1 MKQPV
6 LLTYNL
12 HGDKSSQIKLLCMK
26 LMIRLR
32 PVKPEEYGQT
42 LIVLCGAAPSADI
55 ASPADVP
62 TFEDEMLVL
71 ANFTSAQI
79 SEFLAGFRA
88 AKIAPVA
95 LKAVLTETNQHWN
108 AATLHQQL
116 VEEHEALSKGMPPAH
131 DQT

>member
-12 HGDKSSQIKLLCMK
+12 HGEKSSQIKLLCMK
-26 LMIRLR
+26 LLIRLR
-32 PVKPEEYGQT
+32 PVKTEEYGQA
-42 LIVLCGAAPSADI
+42 LIVLCGTEQSAANAFL
-55 ASPADVP
+55 ADVP
-62 TFEDEMLVL
+62 AFSDEMLVL
-71 ANFTSAQI
+71 ANFSSAQI

-95 LKAVLTETNQHWN
+95 LKAVLTETNQHWD

-116 VEEHEALSKGMPPAH
+116 VEEHEALAKGMPPAH